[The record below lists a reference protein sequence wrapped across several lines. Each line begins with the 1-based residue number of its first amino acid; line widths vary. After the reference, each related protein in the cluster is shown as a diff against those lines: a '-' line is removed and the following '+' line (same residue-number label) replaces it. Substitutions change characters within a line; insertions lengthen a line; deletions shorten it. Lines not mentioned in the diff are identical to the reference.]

1 LLKEKEGQFLLNS
14 SNLFSRIFEMV
25 SVADHNSAQIR
36 TTQQSRLLCGKLGY
50 NPNSNKSNL
59 LQIRV
64 FVCLFAVLSTK
75 SRTSHMQEKCA
86 ATVLYPELWFRLY
99 VSVEKIKSRTSVN
112 WSILFRLL
120 LLH

>member
-1 LLKEKEGQFLLNS
+1 
-14 SNLFSRIFEMV
+14 
-25 SVADHNSAQIR
+25 
-36 TTQQSRLLCGKLGY
+36 
-50 NPNSNKSNL
+50 
-59 LQIRV
+59 
-64 FVCLFAVLSTK
+64 LFAVLSTK